1 MMAPMRI
8 TRATIVG
15 IIVGVLLLGG
25 LVGFAVG
32 LPKTEEL
39 PKLPDTLGAQVFGM
53 STITAEEVSSALGP
67 QAAAGAD
74 FDKLRSTTATRDA
87 QTSQQLSDLYGDA
100 TYRTYID
107 LGHQDRLSAGSG
119 YISIGVTVVKTQP
132 GLVFP
137 QGPAAIDNG
146 AAHYAMRQIDG
157 YQCAGTYQDAQP
169 ASATSAASPE
179 LYGTSE
185 CRTERGGYTYDV
197 YGSSTSMDEA
207 AAYLTA
213 AIAG

>member
-1 MMAPMRI
+1 MRI

-15 IIVGVLLLGG
+15 IIVGVLVLGG

-32 LPKTEEL
+32 LPKTQEL

-53 STITAEEVSSALGP
+53 STLTSEEVSGVLGA

-74 FDKLRSTTATRDA
+74 FDKLRTTTATRDK
-87 QTSQQLSDLYGDA
+87 QTSQQLTSLYGDA

-107 LGHQDRLSAGSG
+107 LGHQDRLSQGSG
-119 YISIGVTVVKTQP
+119 FISIGVTVVQADA

-146 AAHYAMRQIDG
+146 AAHYAMREING

-169 ASATSAASPE
+169 AGSGSAASPE

-185 CRTERGGYTYDV
+185 CRTQHDGYTYDV
-197 YGSSTSMDEA
+197 YATSTSMDEA